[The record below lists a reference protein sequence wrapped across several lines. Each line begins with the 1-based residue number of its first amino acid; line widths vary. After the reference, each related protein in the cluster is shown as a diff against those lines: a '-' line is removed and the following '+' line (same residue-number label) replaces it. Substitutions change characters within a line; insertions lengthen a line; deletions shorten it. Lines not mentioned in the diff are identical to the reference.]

1 MLKPPSFAPE
11 AKADVRGWRDRRTG
25 ELLVSRRH
33 TPEEVE
39 AYERDRALSALAAD
53 DAEEVLAME
62 VEDFSSEPAGGNGTE
77 VETLDASL
85 DDLTKAEL
93 LDLAEERGVEVSK
106 SWSKAKIIEA
116 LDGDA

>member
-1 MLKPPSFAPE
+1 MLKPPSFAPN
-11 AKADVRGWRDRRTG
+11 AKADVRGWRDPKTG

-33 TPEEVE
+33 SFEDVQAYNMSAFPEQVE
-39 AYERDRALSALAAD
+39 PAFKIIETITLEDIMAD
-53 DAEEVLAME
+53 APVEDTEEVL
-62 VEDFSSEPAGGNGTE
+62 EP
-77 VETLDASL
+77 VLDE
-85 DDLTKAEL
+85 LTKTEL